1 MTSSSLNF
9 CSIQLD
15 KLQAIITLT
24 ECKVGNF
31 LSKNS
36 TEENCRF
43 CQKFEISRDFRKLS
57 NGFKDFR
64 GLFDDRTPQHE
75 WLMKLMFSVTTNY
88 NSD

>member
-1 MTSSSLNF
+1 MTSSPLKF
-9 CSIQLD
+9 CSIQLG

-24 ECKVGNF
+24 ECKVGNY
-31 LSKNS
+31 LSKS
-36 TEENCRF
+36 LRRKILDF
-43 CQKFEISRDFRKLS
+43 VKILISSRDFRKFS